1 MIAISPVINILSK
14 SIRTIRKFVLRDFY
28 EIEKLQ
34 SSIKKNN
41 HFINNSLSKLKI
53 EVNKTLSKI
62 NPELE
67 IISSNKLPTKDCWI
81 IDYSDYDSNLK
92 RANENIGI
100 EIAFIKENQVKS
112 YVFYNPIKDDSFFFE
127 KGGGAFKNDFR
138 IRVSS
143 EINQKEMIIS
153 LFKKVNEDDDKE
165 ALKFLKNIFFDH
177 SVTQR
182 ELGSLN
188 YDLCDLASGKVDCA
202 IFVNPTKK
210 IEMIVN
216 LILAESGGKLNIKEF
231 QGAKIFIC
239 TNKVIEKT
247 VQEMIKQI

>member
-1 MIAISPVINILSK
+1 MVAISPLLNILSK

-41 HFINNSLSKLKI
+41 HFIDNSVIKLKN
-53 EVNKTLSKI
+53 EVEKILNKI
-62 NPELE
+62 NPELD
-67 IISSNKLPTKDCWI
+67 IISNNKFPSKDCWI
-81 IDYSDYDSNLK
+81 IDYSDYYSNLK
-92 RANENIGI
+92 RANENLGIGI
-100 EIAFIKENQVKS
+100 AFKKENQIKS
-112 YVFYNPIKDDSFFFE
+112 YIFYNPIKDDSFFFE
-127 KGGGAFKNDFR
+127 NGSGAFKNDFR

-143 EINQKEMIIS
+143 EIDQKEMIIS

-188 YDLCDLASGKVDCA
+188 YDLCDLASGKIDCA

-210 IEMIVN
+210 IEMILN
-216 LILAESGGKLNIKEF
+216 LILAESGGKLNINEF
-231 QGAKIFIC
+231 QGSKIFIC
-239 TNKVIEKT
+239 TNKLIEKT
-247 VQEMIKQI
+247 VQEMIKQV